1 MQLKG
6 IWGDITAEAANS
18 RPTSEETRGKLN
30 ATRKPLNPSTANFGK
45 EHAEFIDFFLFL
57 FCFCFCFF
65 VFDSLYYF
73 CIFMFISYFMRRNC
87 LLVPYPLGGNTTAK
101 LVAKSWGMICKY
113 NPYGNFGKRQSRL
126 LILSFISSAILI

>member
-57 FCFCFCFF
+57 FF
-65 VFDSLYYF
+65 VFDSTRLPP
-73 CIFMFISYFMRRNC
+73 CPISIR
-87 LLVPYPLGGNTTAK
+87 G
-101 LVAKSWGMICKY
+101 KY
-113 NPYGNFGKRQSRL
+113 NG
-126 LILSFISSAILI
+126 